1 MIKEYI
7 WNMAEKMYIVKKR
20 KEIKI
25 INMYIHIQYLI
36 KIILIEFNNK
46 NYFIN
51 ILNFIKCKKC

>member
-7 WNMAEKMYIVKKR
+7 WNMPEKVYIVKKR

-36 KIILIEFNNK
+36 KITLIEFNNK